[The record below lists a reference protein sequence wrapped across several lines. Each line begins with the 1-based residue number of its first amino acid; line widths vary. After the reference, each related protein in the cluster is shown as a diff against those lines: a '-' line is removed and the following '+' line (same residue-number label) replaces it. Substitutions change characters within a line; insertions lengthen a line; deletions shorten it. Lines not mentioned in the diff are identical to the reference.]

1 MSFLLFFQ
9 LLAFLTLAAG
19 KPVFIPRQVPDTP
32 RVGRSL
38 QPVDI
43 RLSSLGN
50 TTVKAEVTNVMGEQ
64 LRLVKSG
71 GIFDRLPTKKLRV
84 TAKDGK

>member
-1 MSFLLFFQ
+1 
-9 LLAFLTLAAG
+9 
-19 KPVFIPRQVPDTP
+19 
-32 RVGRSL
+32 
-38 QPVDI
+38 
-43 RLSSLGN
+43 LGN